1 LTQPRE
7 ESMSTDNV
15 LVQVVDEL
23 ATATNEASL
32 VAIGRRAVQRLGF
45 QSFAYLSFA
54 HPRSAFLSSYPEA
67 WKEHYVRNGYERI
80 DPVVGQARK
89 SRTGFYWDGSRPG
102 TPTSSA
108 QRRLFREAS
117 AFGINNGV
125 TVPIHGGFGQL
136 AAFTLASQDRDP
148 AFSRYVSEALDTL
161 HLLGLYYHAHAR
173 AKLQLNLISIDQS
186 PLTQREL
193 QCLAWM
199 AKGKTMTEVAVL
211 LTISPRTVR
220 FHIDNARAKLSAST
234 IPHAVAE
241 AGRRGLM
248 AV

>member
-1 LTQPRE
+1 MITMRADDILG
-7 ESMSTDNV
+7 
-15 LVQVVDEL
+15 QVVDEL
-23 ATATNEASL
+23 ATATDEASL
-32 VAIGRRAVQRLGF
+32 VAIGRRAVRRLGF

-54 HPRSAFLSSYPEA
+54 HPRSAFLSSYPEV
-67 WKEHYVRNGYERI
+67 WKGHYVRNGYERI
-80 DPVVGQARK
+80 DPVVVQARK
-89 SRTGFYWDGSRPG
+89 SRTGFYWDGSRPS
-102 TPTSSA
+102 TPTSLA

-136 AAFTLASQDRDP
+136 AAFTLAGEDRDP
-148 AFSRYVSEALDTL
+148 AFPRYASEALDML

-173 AKLQLNLISIDQS
+173 AKLQLGLLNVDQS

-193 QCLAWM
+193 QCLVWM
-199 AKGKTMTEVAVL
+199 AKGKTMTEAAVL
-211 LTISPRTVR
+211 LRISTRTVR
-220 FHIDNARAKLSAST
+220 FHMDNARAKLSAST

-241 AGRRGLM
+241 ATRRGLI

>member
-1 LTQPRE
+1 MRADDTLAH
-7 ESMSTDNV
+7 
-15 LVQVVDEL
+15 VVDEL

-32 VAIGRRAVQRLGF
+32 VAIGRRAVRRLGF

-54 HPRSAFLSSYPEA
+54 HPRFAFLTSYPEA
-67 WKEHYVRNGYERI
+67 WKGHYVRNGYERI

-89 SRTGFYWDGSRPG
+89 SRTGFYWDGARPT
-102 TPTSSA
+102 TPTTSA

-125 TVPIHGGFGQL
+125 TVE
-136 AAFTLASQDRDP
+136 DRDP
-148 AFSRYVSEALDTL
+148 AFSRYASEALDTL

-173 AKLQLNLISIDQS
+173 AKLQLGLTNVDQS

-199 AKGKTMTEVAVL
+199 AKGKTMAEAAVL
-211 LTISPRTVR
+211 LRISPRTVR
-220 FHIDNARAKLSAST
+220 FHMDNARAKLSAST

-241 AGRRGLM
+241 ASRRGLI